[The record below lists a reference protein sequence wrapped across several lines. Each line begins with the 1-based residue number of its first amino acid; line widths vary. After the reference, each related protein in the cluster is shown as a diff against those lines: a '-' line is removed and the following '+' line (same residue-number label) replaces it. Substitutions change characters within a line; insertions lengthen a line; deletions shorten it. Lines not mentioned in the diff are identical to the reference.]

1 MNLTGTYFNPNDFGQ
16 SNQNAVGVMNA
27 PSNAVLYVFKPY
39 ANQFGD
45 VGLRPF
51 QYQFDENF
59 IHTTQDIGDVVK
71 RGTAH
76 APHLIRDLM
85 ATSNLNDQMMPSY
98 TPSMRLRSSFLSDK
112 YRFILIFTEKAN
124 NLIMGGNTI
133 GSNHSNSQVRRIYTG
148 YFEDE
153 PFNPTT
159 FSSTRRSLNENSFM
173 VITHKTIVG
182 TSVEHGQLG
191 ARTQLRTQSS
201 EEIIHPQITNALIGN
216 STNSPL
222 FLMTP
227 SNCINSIDVNDEGFS
242 IAVPGAHSDIS
253 KDRGA
258 NVVADLLEQPAHNV
272 ALIVKGMLQYQ
283 DELSSRGRLSTHQ
296 LENYFDDS
304 FAAEG
309 SARMALGRYMSL
321 PRARKSSIF
330 DLDIDSRISPVDLDQ
345 LVNGELNVID
355 FDSERPTYY
364 ETADQMEVSVTN
376 QYSFLISSVVVPI
389 LNSAGLNAMQFEYQI
404 ARLRG
409 QVEDDFIIHSAEP
422 IFTAPQNDIFQM
434 VNAVKIE
441 LINGIFSTIFHS
453 KGDFHVAVSAN
464 ATGMT
469 TIRLSLVGQGYK
481 NGVDFELPSCMGGL
495 ISPLL
500 GDSVSNSSNSESIET
515 LYQVATGT
523 HTPSYF
529 DDEDKNFMKYAESQN
544 WDQSFNGSTLVL
556 DQQENEIHLD

>member
-16 SNQNAVGVMNA
+16 SNQNAAGVMET

-51 QYQFDENF
+51 QYNFDENF
-59 IHTTQDIGDVVK
+59 IHATQDIGDVVK
-71 RGTAH
+71 RGSAS
-76 APHLIRDLM
+76 APHLVRDLM
-85 ATSNLNDQMMPSY
+85 ATSNLNDHMLPSY
-98 TPSMRLRSSFLSDK
+98 SVSMQLKASHLSDK

-124 NLIMGGNTI
+124 NLIVGGNTI
-133 GSNHSNSQVRRIYTG
+133 GSNHSNSQIRRIYTG

-159 FSSTRRSLNENSFM
+159 FTSTRRSLNQNSFM

-201 EEIIHPQITNALIGN
+201 EEIIHPQITNALVGGRNN
-216 STNSPL
+216 SQL

-227 SNCINSIDVNDEGFS
+227 SNCINSIDTNDEGYS
-242 IAVPGAHSDIS
+242 IAIPGAHSDIS
-253 KDRGA
+253 KDKGA
-258 NVVADLLEQPAHNV
+258 NVVADILEQPAHNV
-272 ALIVKGMLQYQ
+272 ALIVKGMVRYQ
-283 DELSSRGRLSTHQ
+283 EDLSSRGRLSTSQ
-296 LENYFDDS
+296 NENYFDDA

-321 PRARKSSIF
+321 PRARKSSLF
-330 DLDIDSRISPVDLDQ
+330 DLDVDSRISPVDLDQ
-345 LVNGELNVID
+345 LVNGDLNVID
-355 FDSERPTYY
+355 FDLERPIFY
-364 ETADQMEVSVTN
+364 ETADQMEVSITN
-376 QYSFLISSVVVPI
+376 QYSFLIASVIVPI
-389 LNSAGLNAMQFEYQI
+389 LNSAGLNAMQFEYQVV
-404 ARLRG
+404 RRNG
-409 QVEDDFIIHSAEP
+409 QVDDDFIIHSAEP
-422 IFTAPQNDIFQM
+422 IFTAPQNDIFHM
-434 VNAVKIE
+434 ATAVKIE
-441 LINGIFSTIFHS
+441 LINGIFATIFHS

-469 TIRLSLVGQGYK
+469 TIRLSLVGQGHR
-481 NGVDFELPSCMGGL
+481 NAVDFELPSCMGGL

-500 GDSVSNSSNSESIET
+500 GDHISNSSNSESIET

-529 DDEDKNFMKYAESQN
+529 NDEDKSFMSYAQGEG
-544 WDQSFNGSTLVL
+544 WDPNKEFGEYQP
-556 DQQENEIHLD
+556 EEMHLD